1 MPLDDILYG
10 SDASSEVSRGN
21 GGVLPDIHFTTLS
34 SYVSPNYFGGYWS
47 VTETFKTSAD
57 VNVADGTVV
66 HAFHATTHAL
76 VGSGTT
82 TTGVATFQVATPDNV
97 YLVLAEVGG
106 ETVRTTAVAP
116 S

>member
-1 MPLDDILYG
+1 MPFDDILFG

-21 GGVLPDIHFTTLS
+21 AGVLDDIHFTTLTS
-34 SYVSPNYFGGYWS
+34 FVSPNYFGGYWS
-47 VTETFKTSAD
+47 VSETFKTSSD
-57 VNVADGTVV
+57 VNVADGTPV

-82 TTGVATFQVATPDNV
+82 TAGVAAFPVATSDNV
-97 YLVLAEVGG
+97 YLVLIEVGG
-106 ETVRTTAVAP
+106 KTVRTTALTP